1 MFQSTCSRRNATAM
15 LYACVHAGK
24 LAMHVPVSWAG
35 SWRDPIMTE
44 EVMAPL
50 TGLANLQCL
59 QLQLQ
64 SFHRNYW
71 GWLQQL
77 RRLTSIHISEYGKY
91 AHLVRVLHEC
101 LLLQQQLGKDLLPHQ

>member
-1 MFQSTCSRRNATAM
+1 
-15 LYACVHAGK
+15 
-24 LAMHVPVSWAG
+24 MHVLVSWAG

-59 QLQLQ
+59 QLRLQ
-64 SFHRNYW
+64 SRHRNYW

-77 RRLTSIHISEYGKY
+77 LRLTSIHISEYGMY
-91 AHLVRVLHEC
+91 AQLVRVLHEC
-101 LLLQQQLGKDLLPHQ
+101 RRLLQQQQGKGLLPHQ